1 MSIKILIVEDE
12 NIVAA
17 EIEHSL
23 EDLGCVTID
32 IANSGMDAIA
42 KASVTQPDIVLMDL
56 NLKQQMS
63 SIQAAKEIWNCF
75 SIPVIFITEHFDIN
89 IQNIYEQT
97 KTSASFSYI
106 TKPFRERELQTTIE
120 TAIQRNQLEKQ
131 LEEREQWLST
141 LLTSISDA
149 VITIDEQCCVTSINP
164 AAESLTGWKQEEA
177 LGKSVTEVLRFVD
190 ITASNLIKHVPNF
203 LIESL
208 NITALAPKVLI
219 AKNVTELPINNN
231 TAIVKDEKGYTKG
244 TIFVFRDIT
253 QQIEVEQIRLVR
265 ARAEK
270 LETQILEMER
280 LYQLKDDFLST
291 VSHELRT
298 PMANIR
304 MAVKMLEV
312 SLNHTRDTTSSL
324 IEVGDSL
331 PVGNASGERDSFASR
346 NVQRYLQILQD
357 ECSREIE
364 LIENILDLQRLEAGG
379 QTFIPE
385 VIHLQALL
393 PQLVEPFQ
401 ERAKNHQQ
409 TLQVELPKNLEP
421 IVSDT
426 ASIGRIVAELLNNA
440 CKYTPIAEAIALN
453 VKTTADKVQLQVC
466 NTGVEISARDLAHVF
481 EKFYRVPSNDP
492 WKQGGTGL
500 GLALLQKLCEQL
512 GGAIF
517 AESRDKRTCFTVELP
532 IVSKLN

>member
-1 MSIKILIVEDE
+1 VSIKILIVENE

-42 KASVTQPDIVLMDL
+42 KASATQPDIVLMDL
-56 NLKQQMS
+56 NSKQQMS
-63 SIQAAKEIWNCF
+63 GIQAAKEIWNRF
-75 SIPVIFITEHFDIN
+75 SIPVIFVIEHFDIN
-89 IQNIYEQT
+89 IQNIYEQA
-97 KTSASFSYI
+97 KKLASFSYI

-120 TAIQRNQLEKQ
+120 TAIQKNQLEKQ
-131 LEEREQWLST
+131 LEEREQWLTT

-149 VITIDEQCCVTSINP
+149 VIAIDEQCCVTSINP
-164 AAESLTGWKQEEA
+164 AAESLTGWKQEEV
-177 LGKSVTEVLRFVD
+177 LGKNVTEVLRFID

-219 AKNVTELPINNN
+219 AKNGTELPINNN
-231 TAIVKDEKGYTKG
+231 TAIVKDEKGYAKG
-244 TIFVFRDIT
+244 TIFVLRDIT
-253 QQIEVEQIRLVR
+253 QQIEIEQIRLVR

-270 LETQILEMER
+270 LETQIVEMER

-312 SLNHTRDTTSSL
+312 SLNRTRDATSCL
-324 IEVGDSL
+324 VEVGDSL
-331 PVGNASGERDSFASR
+331 RDSVASR
-346 NVQRYLQILQD
+346 NIQRYLQILQD

-385 VIHLQALL
+385 VIHLQTLL
-393 PQLVEPFQ
+393 PQLIEPFQ

-453 VKTTADKVQLQVC
+453 VKTTGDKVQLQVC
-466 NTGVEISARDLAHVF
+466 NTGVEISTRDLAHVF